1 VVAIGAVA
9 TVRGGMMGTQLVKKG
24 ADGKNRHKIE
34 SGFSDLPLLSKFIIC
49 FGRIAEFDPAQP
61 RIAN

>member
-9 TVRGGMMGTQLVKKG
+9 TVRGGMAVSELVKKN
-24 ADGKNRHKIE
+24 ADGNNRHEIE
-34 SGFSDLPLLSKFIIC
+34 SDFSDLPLLSKFIIC